1 MPGEPEIDSG
11 EPVVVDVASA
21 APWEPGGSE
30 YVVALR
36 GELDDR
42 WVESYVLMRRRSPRF
57 SRFHLNR
64 GKGRVTF
71 LCREAGQNAPLQE
84 ILEDLKLLVRETNH
98 RAAVTVESSTTAERD
113 PETVP
118 SAEIESDPSLA
129 IGASPPVTAA
139 SDPEPPRSDPLVRFG
154 EAVRVAVHLLETE
167 SDPSAGPALLGQ
179 LLGTAALVFEDGGT
193 EDEAIA
199 ALFTRD
205 DGNGPPEAERLEELR
220 TRFGG
225 RVAQMVE
232 ACEEGLSILKPGSDT
247 RLHSLFFRHTSPPA
261 RRIVCASK
269 LRKARALLSSYR
281 KLDLAERLK
290 FREENDPMLQYYR
303 SLVESVLEAG
313 QSSHLINDLDG
324 VVLEMELAAGP
335 LFAERRQKRPIDR
348 FTDEIVRKLELR
360 LES

>member
-30 YVVALR
+30 YVVTLG

-42 WVESYVLMRRRSPRF
+42 WVESYVLTRRRSPRF

-64 GKGRVTF
+64 SKGRVTF
-71 LCREAGQNAPLQE
+71 LCREADQNAPLPE

-98 RAAVTVESSTTAERD
+98 RAAHHGETTAAAGRSPIAASVR
-113 PETVP
+113 PE
-118 SAEIESDPSLA
+118 AEPTHAIEP
-129 IGASPPVTAA
+129 GASPA
-139 SDPEPPRSDPLVRFG
+139 SEMADSPAEAPARFA
-154 EAVRVAVHLLETE
+154 EALGLAVHLLEA
-167 SDPSAGPALLGQ
+167 DPDAAGTPAYLGQ

-199 ALFTRD
+199 ALLTRD
-205 DGNGPPEAERLEELR
+205 GGGATPAPERLERIQTE
-220 TRFGG
+220 FGG
-225 RVAQMVE
+225 RVAQLVE
-232 ACEEGLSILKPGSDT
+232 ACEEGHSILKPGGDS
-247 RLHSLFFRHTSPPA
+247 RLYSLFFRHTPPSV

-269 LRKARALLSSYR
+269 LRNARTLLSSYR
-281 KLDLAERLK
+281 KLDLPERLR
-290 FREENDPMLQYYR
+290 FREENDPLLRYHR
-303 SLVESVLEAG
+303 CLVEAVLEAG

-335 LFAERRQKRPIDR
+335 LFAERRQKRPIER
-348 FTDEIVRKLELR
+348 LTDEVVRKLEVR